1 MVIFMYVPTIQMY
14 THMERSSS
22 HDVASFLL
30 LFRPP
35 HSLQLFPKLPKLRLV
50 FAAQKDSGAD
60 LDQLHDSS
68 IVIWLH
74 FRYFCAIIFAL
85 CIYNLNDI

>member
-1 MVIFMYVPTIQMY
+1 
-14 THMERSSS
+14 MERSSS
-22 HDVASFLL
+22 HDVASFFLL
-30 LFRPP
+30 SPPP
-35 HSLQLFPKLPKLRLV
+35 HSLQCFLKLPKLRLV
-50 FAAQKDSGAD
+50 FAAQSDSGAD